1 MSGRCVLFQSV
12 KQIEGGMPAEEGGV
26 DNFVTEHFPPWLH
39 CTGTDCNKV
48 KRTKTLPTAL
58 ENNNLHVTKHFCPL
72 PDHNTTASA
81 QKFMDVA
88 KSSMFKKLQMCP
100 FQICIVP
107 VYIPDNRKVGVSRI
121 IVCCHGRLLLEFR
134 I

>member
-39 CTGTDCNKV
+39 CTVTDCNKV
-48 KRTKTLPTAL
+48 KRNKTLPTAL

-81 QKFMDVA
+81 QKFMNIT
-88 KSSMFKKLQMCP
+88 KSLMFKESQMCP

-107 VYIPDNRKVGVSRI
+107 VYIPDNRKDL
-121 IVCCHGRLLLEFR
+121 VCQEL
-134 I
+134 